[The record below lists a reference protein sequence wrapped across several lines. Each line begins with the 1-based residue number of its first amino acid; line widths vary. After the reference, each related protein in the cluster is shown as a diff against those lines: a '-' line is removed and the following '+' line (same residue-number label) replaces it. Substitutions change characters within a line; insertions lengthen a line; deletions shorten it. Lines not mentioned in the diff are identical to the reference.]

1 MIDSRKLDRLIV
13 VERKSDTVDDF
24 GTPIEGWS
32 PVTTLR
38 AQRLENGSREFV
50 RSYGVAEEGSAVF
63 RIRYVAGI
71 TTTDRVLFDGEP
83 FDLVEIVELGRRQ
96 GLDLRVKSQREAAP

>member
-1 MIDSRKLDRLIV
+1 MDSRKLDRVIV
-13 VERKSDTVDDF
+13 VERKTDTLDDF
-24 GTPIEGWS
+24 GTPVEGLA
-32 PVTTLR
+32 PITTLR

-50 RSYGVAEEGSAVF
+50 RAYGQAEEGSAVF
-63 RIRYVAGI
+63 RIRWFDGI
-71 TTTDRVLFDGEP
+71 TTSDRVLFDGEP